1 MENKESV
8 AEPRKVYFIKKAL
21 KKAHVLVG
29 FFNEIWRILIV
40 EYQQKD
46 KCISI
51 HWMDPLPL
59 Q

>member
-1 MENKESV
+1 MENKESI
-8 AEPRKVYFIKKAL
+8 AEPKKAYFIKKA
-21 KKAHVLVG
+21 HQNVG